1 MSNKESYMATY
12 ALSIIAVV
20 FSSLAVIFCIGLSNL
35 DLIIKVAAI
44 MIFAVGTNILF
55 SYIFRIFKLNKK

>member
-12 ALSIIAVV
+12 ALSIIGVV